1 MGLIN
6 WLKQK
11 IFHKKD
17 EDKKEGKP
25 VEPVVEEN
33 LKSEEAK
40 DKTSGESV
48 VEKTLEGNKVDEEP
62 IYEVKKEETKEEYL
76 QPEVVKEEQSV
87 EQSIEDK
94 VETKE
99 EPVVEENT
107 LEESVQPEVKEE
119 QKIEEQ
125 PIEENKVED
134 NSSIKDE
141 EKYEPSKGNEQS
153 SFEEPVVEENTLEES
168 VQPEVK
174 EEQKIEEQPIEEN
187 KVEDNS
193 SIKDEE
199 KYEPSKGNE
208 QSSFEEPVVEENTL
222 EESVQPEV
230 KEEQKIEEQPIEEN
244 KVEDNSSIKDEEK
257 YEPSKGNEQSSFEEP
272 VVEEN
277 TLEESVQPE
286 VKEEQKIEE
295 QPIEENKVEDN
306 SSIKDEEKYEP
317 SKGNEQSSF
326 EEPVI
331 QNNTDGIENNNEFE
345 YSNPLL
351 DLVLEDKLE
360 KKESKVEVNDEQPI
374 EDKAETKEEPI
385 VEKELSDEPVQPEI
399 KEEQHAEENKA
410 EEKEN
415 EEDEDEVIEEK
426 EEQTKEAELVNSA
439 DEPVIEKK
447 NDEATTK
454 KVEVDH
460 ETKIYNLG
468 LAKSREGFGARLN
481 SIANKYKEANS
492 EYFDDLERC
501 LIEADVGVNLTMSV
515 LDETEKM
522 AASQH
527 LDNPKEIN
535 DLLVDNLFMNYAKSG
550 DSFQTEIKFDPEN
563 PTVLLMVGVNGTGK
577 TTTIAK
583 LAKHYKELGKKVL
596 LVAADTFRA
605 GAVQQ
610 LSIWANR
617 IGVDIFERGQG
628 ADPASVCFDA
638 VKKAINDKYDLVMVD
653 TAGRLHTKDYLMAE
667 LGKVNRVIKKVLPV
681 APQEIWL
688 ALDANTGQN
697 GVQQAKV
704 FKEVTPLTGVVI
716 TKMDGTSKGGIILAI
731 RDQLGVPVRFI
742 GLGEHEDDLREFDL
756 DRYLYALLVGEDEN
770 SEE

>member
-48 VEKTLEGNKVDEEP
+48 AEKTLEGNKVDEEP
-62 IYEVKKEETKEEYL
+62 IYEVKKEEIKEESL

-99 EPVVEENT
+99 GPEVEENT
-107 LEESVQPEVKEE
+107 LEEPVQPEVKEE

-125 PIEENKVED
+125 PVEENKVED
-134 NSSIKDE
+134 NSSIKNE
-141 EKYEPSKGNEQS
+141 EKYEPSKE
-153 SFEEPVVEENTLEES
+153 
-168 VQPEVK
+168 
-174 EEQKIEEQPIEEN
+174 
-187 KVEDNS
+187 
-193 SIKDEE
+193 
-199 KYEPSKGNE
+199 
-208 QSSFEEPVVEENTL
+208 
-222 EESVQPEV
+222 
-230 KEEQKIEEQPIEEN
+230 
-244 KVEDNSSIKDEEK
+244 
-257 YEPSKGNEQSSFEEP
+257 
-272 VVEEN
+272 
-277 TLEESVQPE
+277 
-286 VKEEQKIEE
+286 
-295 QPIEENKVEDN
+295 
-306 SSIKDEEKYEP
+306 
-317 SKGNEQSSF
+317 NEQSSF

-331 QNNTDGIENNNEFE
+331 QNNTDGIENNEFE

-385 VEKELSDEPVQPEI
+385 VEKELLDEPVQPEI

-415 EEDEDEVIEEK
+415 KEDEDEVIEEK
-426 EEQTKEAELVNSA
+426 EEQTKEAEQVNSA

-447 NDEATTK
+447 NDEATTE

-492 EYFDDLERC
+492 EYFDELERC

-563 PTVLLMVGVNGTGK
+563 PSVLLMVGVNGTGK

-770 SEE
+770 FEE

>member
-25 VEPVVEEN
+25 VEPVEEN

-62 IYEVKKEETKEEYL
+62 IFEVEKEEIKEESL
-76 QPEVVKEEQSV
+76 QPEVVKKEQSV

-107 LEESVQPEVKEE
+107 LEEPVQPEVKEE

-125 PIEENKVED
+125 PVEENKVED

-141 EKYEPSKGNEQS
+141 EKFEPSKENKQS
-153 SFEEPVVEENTLEES
+153 SFEEPVV
-168 VQPEVK
+168 
-174 EEQKIEEQPIEEN
+174 
-187 KVEDNS
+187 
-193 SIKDEE
+193 
-199 KYEPSKGNE
+199 
-208 QSSFEEPVVEENTL
+208 
-222 EESVQPEV
+222 
-230 KEEQKIEEQPIEEN
+230 
-244 KVEDNSSIKDEEK
+244 
-257 YEPSKGNEQSSFEEP
+257 
-272 VVEEN
+272 
-277 TLEESVQPE
+277 
-286 VKEEQKIEE
+286 
-295 QPIEENKVEDN
+295 
-306 SSIKDEEKYEP
+306 
-317 SKGNEQSSF
+317 
-326 EEPVI
+326 
-331 QNNTDGIENNNEFE
+331 QNNTDGIDNNEFE
-345 YSNPLL
+345 HSNPLL

-415 EEDEDEVIEEK
+415 EEDEVIEEK
-426 EEQTKEAELVNSA
+426 EEQTKEVEQVNST

-492 EYFDDLERC
+492 DYFDELERC

-522 AASQH
+522 AASQQ

-638 VKKAINDKYDLVMVD
+638 IKKAINDKYDLVMVD

>member
-62 IYEVKKEETKEEYL
+62 IYEVKKEEIKEESL

-99 EPVVEENT
+99 GPEVEENT
-107 LEESVQPEVKEE
+107 LEEPVQPEVKEE

-125 PIEENKVED
+125 PVEENKVED
-134 NSSIKDE
+134 NSSIKNE
-141 EKYEPSKGNEQS
+141 EKYEPSKE
-153 SFEEPVVEENTLEES
+153 
-168 VQPEVK
+168 
-174 EEQKIEEQPIEEN
+174 
-187 KVEDNS
+187 
-193 SIKDEE
+193 
-199 KYEPSKGNE
+199 
-208 QSSFEEPVVEENTL
+208 
-222 EESVQPEV
+222 
-230 KEEQKIEEQPIEEN
+230 
-244 KVEDNSSIKDEEK
+244 
-257 YEPSKGNEQSSFEEP
+257 
-272 VVEEN
+272 
-277 TLEESVQPE
+277 
-286 VKEEQKIEE
+286 
-295 QPIEENKVEDN
+295 
-306 SSIKDEEKYEP
+306 
-317 SKGNEQSSF
+317 NEQSSF

-331 QNNTDGIENNNEFE
+331 QNNTDGIENNEFE

-410 EEKEN
+410 EDNSSIKDEEAKDKTSGENVVEKALEGNKVDEEPIHEVKKEEIKEESLQPEVVKEEQSVKQSIEDKVETKEEPIVEGNTLEEPVQPEVKEEQKIEEQPVEENKVEEKEN

-426 EEQTKEAELVNSA
+426 EEKTKEAEQVNST

-447 NDEATTK
+447 NDEATTE

-492 EYFDDLERC
+492 DYFDELERC

-638 VKKAINDKYDLVMVD
+638 IKKAINDKYDLVMVD

-770 SEE
+770 FEE

>member
-17 EDKKEGKP
+17 EAKKEEKP

-48 VEKTLEGNKVDEEP
+48 VEKNLEENKVDEEP
-62 IYEVKKEETKEEYL
+62 VHEVKKEEIKEESL

-94 VETKE
+94 IETKE
-99 EPVVEENT
+99 EPVIEENT
-107 LEESVQPEVKEE
+107 LEKPVQPEVKEE

-125 PIEENKVED
+125 PVEENKVED

-141 EKYEPSKGNEQS
+141 EKCEPSK
-153 SFEEPVVEENTLEES
+153 
-168 VQPEVK
+168 
-174 EEQKIEEQPIEEN
+174 EN
-187 KVEDNS
+187 K
-193 SIKDEE
+193 
-199 KYEPSKGNE
+199 
-208 QSSFEEPVVEENTL
+208 
-222 EESVQPEV
+222 
-230 KEEQKIEEQPIEEN
+230 
-244 KVEDNSSIKDEEK
+244 
-257 YEPSKGNEQSSFEEP
+257 
-272 VVEEN
+272 
-277 TLEESVQPE
+277 
-286 VKEEQKIEE
+286 
-295 QPIEENKVEDN
+295 
-306 SSIKDEEKYEP
+306 
-317 SKGNEQSSF
+317 QSSF

-374 EDKAETKEEPI
+374 EDKAETKEEPV

-399 KEEQHAEENKA
+399 KEEQHAEENKVEDNSSIKDEEA
-410 EEKEN
+410 KDKTSGESVVEKTLEGNKVDEEPVHEVKKEEIKEESLQPEVVKEEQSVEQSIEDKVETKEEPVVEENTLDEPVQPEVKEEQRIEEQPVEENKVEEKEN

-426 EEQTKEAELVNSA
+426 EEQTKEAEQVNST

-447 NDEATTK
+447 NDEATAK

-492 EYFDDLERC
+492 DYFDELERC

-583 LAKHYKELGKKVL
+583 LAKHYKELGKKVM

-638 VKKAINDKYDLVMVD
+638 IKKAINEKYDLVMVD

-770 SEE
+770 FEE

>member
-17 EDKKEGKP
+17 EAKKEEKP

-33 LKSEEAK
+33 LKSEEVK

-62 IYEVKKEETKEEYL
+62 IHEVKKEEIKEESL
-76 QPEVVKEEQSV
+76 QPEVVKKEQSV

-107 LEESVQPEVKEE
+107 LEEPVQPEVKEE

-125 PIEENKVED
+125 PVEENKVED
-134 NSSIKDE
+134 NSFIKNE
-141 EKYEPSKGNEQS
+141 EKYEPSK
-153 SFEEPVVEENTLEES
+153 
-168 VQPEVK
+168 
-174 EEQKIEEQPIEEN
+174 EN
-187 KVEDNS
+187 K
-193 SIKDEE
+193 
-199 KYEPSKGNE
+199 
-208 QSSFEEPVVEENTL
+208 
-222 EESVQPEV
+222 
-230 KEEQKIEEQPIEEN
+230 
-244 KVEDNSSIKDEEK
+244 
-257 YEPSKGNEQSSFEEP
+257 
-272 VVEEN
+272 
-277 TLEESVQPE
+277 
-286 VKEEQKIEE
+286 
-295 QPIEENKVEDN
+295 
-306 SSIKDEEKYEP
+306 
-317 SKGNEQSSF
+317 QSSF

-374 EDKAETKEEPI
+374 EDKAETKEEPV

-399 KEEQHAEENKA
+399 KEEQHAEENKVEDNSSIKDEEA
-410 EEKEN
+410 KDKTSGESVVEKTLEGNKVYEEPVHEVKKEEIKEESLQPEVVKEEQSVEQPIEDKAETKEEPVVEGNTLEEPVQPEVKEEQKIEEQPVEENKVEEKEN

-426 EEQTKEAELVNSA
+426 EEQTKEAEQVNST

-447 NDEATTK
+447 NDEAIAK

-492 EYFDDLERC
+492 DYFDELERC

-583 LAKHYKELGKKVL
+583 LAKHYKELGKKVM

-638 VKKAINDKYDLVMVD
+638 IKKAINEKYDLVMVD

-770 SEE
+770 FEE

>member
-17 EDKKEGKP
+17 EAKKEEKP
-25 VEPVVEEN
+25 VEPVEEN
-33 LKSEEAK
+33 LKFEEAK

-62 IYEVKKEETKEEYL
+62 IYEVKKEEIKEESL
-76 QPEVVKEEQSV
+76 QPGLVKKEPSV
-87 EQSIEDK
+87 EQPIEDK

-107 LEESVQPEVKEE
+107 LEEPVQPEVKEE

-125 PIEENKVED
+125 PVEENKVED

-141 EKYEPSKGNEQS
+141 EKYEPSK
-153 SFEEPVVEENTLEES
+153 
-168 VQPEVK
+168 
-174 EEQKIEEQPIEEN
+174 EN
-187 KVEDNS
+187 K
-193 SIKDEE
+193 
-199 KYEPSKGNE
+199 
-208 QSSFEEPVVEENTL
+208 
-222 EESVQPEV
+222 
-230 KEEQKIEEQPIEEN
+230 
-244 KVEDNSSIKDEEK
+244 
-257 YEPSKGNEQSSFEEP
+257 
-272 VVEEN
+272 
-277 TLEESVQPE
+277 
-286 VKEEQKIEE
+286 
-295 QPIEENKVEDN
+295 
-306 SSIKDEEKYEP
+306 
-317 SKGNEQSSF
+317 QSSF

-360 KKESKVEVNDEQPI
+360 KKESKVEVNDDQLI

-385 VEKELSDEPVQPEI
+385 VEENTLDEPVQPEI

-415 EEDEDEVIEEK
+415 EEDEVIEEK
-426 EEQTKEAELVNSA
+426 EEQTKEAEQVNST

-447 NDEATTK
+447 NDEATTE

-492 EYFDDLERC
+492 EYFDELERC

-527 LDNPKEIN
+527 VDNPKEIN

-638 VKKAINDKYDLVMVD
+638 IKKAINDKYDLVMVD

-770 SEE
+770 FEA

>member
-17 EDKKEGKP
+17 EGKKEEKP
-25 VEPVVEEN
+25 VEPVEEN

-40 DKTSGESV
+40 NKTSGESV

-62 IYEVKKEETKEEYL
+62 IFEVKKEEIKEESL
-76 QPEVVKEEQSV
+76 QPEVVKKEQSV

-107 LEESVQPEVKEE
+107 LEEPVQPEVKEE

-125 PIEENKVED
+125 PVEENKVEDNSSIEDEEKNEPSKENKQSSFEEPVVEENTLEEPVQPEVEEEQKIEQQPVEENKVED

-141 EKYEPSKGNEQS
+141 EKYEPSK
-153 SFEEPVVEENTLEES
+153 
-168 VQPEVK
+168 
-174 EEQKIEEQPIEEN
+174 
-187 KVEDNS
+187 ED
-193 SIKDEE
+193 K
-199 KYEPSKGNE
+199 
-208 QSSFEEPVVEENTL
+208 
-222 EESVQPEV
+222 
-230 KEEQKIEEQPIEEN
+230 
-244 KVEDNSSIKDEEK
+244 
-257 YEPSKGNEQSSFEEP
+257 
-272 VVEEN
+272 
-277 TLEESVQPE
+277 
-286 VKEEQKIEE
+286 
-295 QPIEENKVEDN
+295 
-306 SSIKDEEKYEP
+306 
-317 SKGNEQSSF
+317 QSSF

-345 YSNPLL
+345 HSNPLL

-410 EEKEN
+410 KEKEN
-415 EEDEDEVIEEK
+415 EEDEVIEEK
-426 EEQTKEAELVNSA
+426 EEQTKEAEQVNST

-492 EYFDDLERC
+492 DYFDELERC

-583 LAKHYKELGKKVL
+583 LAKHYKGLGKKVL

-638 VKKAINDKYDLVMVD
+638 IKKAINEKYDLVMVD

-770 SEE
+770 FEE

>member
-17 EDKKEGKP
+17 EDKKEVKP
-25 VEPVVEEN
+25 VEPVEEN

-40 DKTSGESV
+40 DKTSDESA

-62 IYEVKKEETKEEYL
+62 ISEVKKEEIKEESL

-107 LEESVQPEVKEE
+107 LEEPVQPEVKEE

-125 PIEENKVED
+125 PVEENKVED

-141 EKYEPSKGNEQS
+141 EKNEPSK
-153 SFEEPVVEENTLEES
+153 
-168 VQPEVK
+168 
-174 EEQKIEEQPIEEN
+174 
-187 KVEDNS
+187 ED
-193 SIKDEE
+193 K
-199 KYEPSKGNE
+199 
-208 QSSFEEPVVEENTL
+208 
-222 EESVQPEV
+222 
-230 KEEQKIEEQPIEEN
+230 
-244 KVEDNSSIKDEEK
+244 
-257 YEPSKGNEQSSFEEP
+257 
-272 VVEEN
+272 
-277 TLEESVQPE
+277 
-286 VKEEQKIEE
+286 
-295 QPIEENKVEDN
+295 
-306 SSIKDEEKYEP
+306 
-317 SKGNEQSSF
+317 QSSF

-331 QNNTDGIENNNEFE
+331 QSNTDGIENNNEFE

-415 EEDEDEVIEEK
+415 EEDEVIEEK
-426 EEQTKEAELVNSA
+426 EEQTKEAEQVNST

-492 EYFDDLERC
+492 DYFDELERC

-583 LAKHYKELGKKVL
+583 LAKHYKGLGKKVL

-638 VKKAINDKYDLVMVD
+638 IKKAINDKYDLVMVD

-770 SEE
+770 FEE

>member
-17 EDKKEGKP
+17 EDKKEVKP
-25 VEPVVEEN
+25 VEPVEEN
-33 LKSEEAK
+33 LKSEETK

-48 VEKTLEGNKVDEEP
+48 VKKTLEGNKVDEEP
-62 IYEVKKEETKEEYL
+62 ISEVKKEEIKEESL
-76 QPEVVKEEQSV
+76 QPEVVKKEQSV
-87 EQSIEDK
+87 EQSTEDK
-94 VETKE
+94 VETKK

-107 LEESVQPEVKEE
+107 LEEPVQPEIKEE

-125 PIEENKVED
+125 PVEENKVED

-141 EKYEPSKGNEQS
+141 EKYEPSKEDKQS
-153 SFEEPVVEENTLEES
+153 SFE
-168 VQPEVK
+168 
-174 EEQKIEEQPIEEN
+174 
-187 KVEDNS
+187 
-193 SIKDEE
+193 
-199 KYEPSKGNE
+199 G
-208 QSSFEEPVVEENTL
+208 
-222 EESVQPEV
+222 
-230 KEEQKIEEQPIEEN
+230 
-244 KVEDNSSIKDEEK
+244 
-257 YEPSKGNEQSSFEEP
+257 
-272 VVEEN
+272 
-277 TLEESVQPE
+277 
-286 VKEEQKIEE
+286 
-295 QPIEENKVEDN
+295 
-306 SSIKDEEKYEP
+306 
-317 SKGNEQSSF
+317 
-326 EEPVI
+326 PVI

-374 EDKAETKEEPI
+374 EDKDETNEEPI
-385 VEKELSDEPVQPEI
+385 VEKELSDEPVQPKI

-415 EEDEDEVIEEK
+415 EKDEDEVIEEK
-426 EEQTKEAELVNSA
+426 EEQTKEAEQVNST

-447 NDEATTK
+447 KDEATTK

-492 EYFDDLERC
+492 DYFDELERC

-638 VKKAINDKYDLVMVD
+638 IKKAINDKYDLVMVD

-697 GVQQAKV
+697 GVQQAKI

-770 SEE
+770 FEE

>member
-25 VEPVVEEN
+25 VEPVEEN

-48 VEKTLEGNKVDEEP
+48 VEKTLEGNKVAEEP
-62 IYEVKKEETKEEYL
+62 IFEVKKEEIKEESL
-76 QPEVVKEEQSV
+76 QLEMVKEEQPV

-99 EPVVEENT
+99 EPEVEENT
-107 LEESVQPEVKEE
+107 LGDPVQPEVKQE

-125 PIEENKVED
+125 PVEENKVEN

-141 EKYEPSKGNEQS
+141 EKYEPSKE
-153 SFEEPVVEENTLEES
+153 
-168 VQPEVK
+168 
-174 EEQKIEEQPIEEN
+174 
-187 KVEDNS
+187 
-193 SIKDEE
+193 
-199 KYEPSKGNE
+199 
-208 QSSFEEPVVEENTL
+208 
-222 EESVQPEV
+222 
-230 KEEQKIEEQPIEEN
+230 
-244 KVEDNSSIKDEEK
+244 
-257 YEPSKGNEQSSFEEP
+257 
-272 VVEEN
+272 
-277 TLEESVQPE
+277 
-286 VKEEQKIEE
+286 
-295 QPIEENKVEDN
+295 
-306 SSIKDEEKYEP
+306 
-317 SKGNEQSSF
+317 NEQSSF

-331 QNNTDGIENNNEFE
+331 QNNTDGIENNNEVE

-374 EDKAETKEEPI
+374 EDKAETKEEPV
-385 VEKELSDEPVQPEI
+385 VEKELSDEPVQPEV

-426 EEQTKEAELVNSA
+426 EEQTKEAEQVNST

-447 NDEATTK
+447 NDEATNK

-492 EYFDDLERC
+492 EYFDELERC

-527 LDNPKEIN
+527 VDNPKEIN

-610 LSIWANR
+610 LFIWANK

-638 VKKAINDKYDLVMVD
+638 IKKAINEKYDLVMVD

-770 SEE
+770 FEE

>member
-25 VEPVVEEN
+25 VEPVEEN

-48 VEKTLEGNKVDEEP
+48 VEKTLEGNKVVEEP
-62 IYEVKKEETKEEYL
+62 IHEVKKEEIKEESL

-107 LEESVQPEVKEE
+107 LEEPVQPEVEEE

-125 PIEENKVED
+125 PVEENKVED

-141 EKYEPSKGNEQS
+141 EKHEPSKGN
-153 SFEEPVVEENTLEES
+153 
-168 VQPEVK
+168 K
-174 EEQKIEEQPIEEN
+174 
-187 KVEDNS
+187 
-193 SIKDEE
+193 
-199 KYEPSKGNE
+199 
-208 QSSFEEPVVEENTL
+208 
-222 EESVQPEV
+222 
-230 KEEQKIEEQPIEEN
+230 
-244 KVEDNSSIKDEEK
+244 
-257 YEPSKGNEQSSFEEP
+257 
-272 VVEEN
+272 
-277 TLEESVQPE
+277 
-286 VKEEQKIEE
+286 
-295 QPIEENKVEDN
+295 
-306 SSIKDEEKYEP
+306 
-317 SKGNEQSSF
+317 QSSF

-415 EEDEDEVIEEK
+415 EKDEVIEEK
-426 EEQTKEAELVNSA
+426 EEQTKEVEQVNST

-492 EYFDDLERC
+492 DYFDELERC

-638 VKKAINDKYDLVMVD
+638 IKKAINEKYDLVMVD

>member
-33 LKSEEAK
+33 LKSEEVK

-62 IYEVKKEETKEEYL
+62 IHEVKKEEIKEESL
-76 QPEVVKEEQSV
+76 QPEVVKKEQSV

-94 VETKE
+94 AETKE

-107 LEESVQPEVKEE
+107 LEKPVQPEVKEE

-134 NSSIKDE
+134 NSSIKNE
-141 EKYEPSKGNEQS
+141 EKYEPSKENEQS
-153 SFEEPVVEENTLEES
+153 SFEEPVVEGNTLEKP

-193 SIKDEE
+193 SIKNEE
-199 KYEPSKGNE
+199 KNEPSK
-208 QSSFEEPVVEENTL
+208 
-222 EESVQPEV
+222 
-230 KEEQKIEEQPIEEN
+230 EN
-244 KVEDNSSIKDEEK
+244 K
-257 YEPSKGNEQSSFEEP
+257 
-272 VVEEN
+272 
-277 TLEESVQPE
+277 
-286 VKEEQKIEE
+286 
-295 QPIEENKVEDN
+295 
-306 SSIKDEEKYEP
+306 
-317 SKGNEQSSF
+317 QSSF

-399 KEEQHAEENKA
+399 KEEQHAEENKVEDNSSIKDEEA
-410 EEKEN
+410 KDKTSGESVVEKTLEGNKVDEEPVHEVKKEEIKEESLQPEVVKEEQSVEQPIEDKAETKEEPVVEGNTLEEPVQPEVKEEQKIEEQPVEENKVEEKEN

-426 EEQTKEAELVNSA
+426 EEQTKEAEQVNST

-447 NDEATTK
+447 NDEAIAK

-492 EYFDDLERC
+492 DYFDELERC

-583 LAKHYKELGKKVL
+583 LAKHYKELGKKVM

-638 VKKAINDKYDLVMVD
+638 IKKAINEKYDLVMVD

-770 SEE
+770 FEE

>member
-1 MGLIN
+1 M
-6 WLKQK
+6 
-11 IFHKKD
+11 
-17 EDKKEGKP
+17 
-25 VEPVVEEN
+25 
-33 LKSEEAK
+33 
-40 DKTSGESV
+40 
-48 VEKTLEGNKVDEEP
+48 
-62 IYEVKKEETKEEYL
+62 
-76 QPEVVKEEQSV
+76 
-87 EQSIEDK
+87 
-94 VETKE
+94 
-99 EPVVEENT
+99 
-107 LEESVQPEVKEE
+107 
-119 QKIEEQ
+119 
-125 PIEENKVED
+125 
-134 NSSIKDE
+134 
-141 EKYEPSKGNEQS
+141 
-153 SFEEPVVEENTLEES
+153 
-168 VQPEVK
+168 
-174 EEQKIEEQPIEEN
+174 
-187 KVEDNS
+187 
-193 SIKDEE
+193 
-199 KYEPSKGNE
+199 
-208 QSSFEEPVVEENTL
+208 
-222 EESVQPEV
+222 
-230 KEEQKIEEQPIEEN
+230 
-244 KVEDNSSIKDEEK
+244 
-257 YEPSKGNEQSSFEEP
+257 
-272 VVEEN
+272 
-277 TLEESVQPE
+277 
-286 VKEEQKIEE
+286 
-295 QPIEENKVEDN
+295 
-306 SSIKDEEKYEP
+306 
-317 SKGNEQSSF
+317 
-326 EEPVI
+326 
-331 QNNTDGIENNNEFE
+331 
-345 YSNPLL
+345 
-351 DLVLEDKLE
+351 VLEDKLE

-374 EDKAETKEEPI
+374 EDKAETKEELI

-399 KEEQHAEENKA
+399 KEEQHAEENKVEENSSIKDEEVKDKTSGESVVEKTLEGNKVDEEPIFEVKKEEIKEESLQPEVVKEEQSVEQSIEDKVETKEEPIVEGNTLEEPVQPEVKEEQHA
-410 EEKEN
+410 EENKAKEN
-415 EEDEDEVIEEK
+415 ENEEDEVIEEK
-426 EEQTKEAELVNSA
+426 EEQTKEAEQVNST

-447 NDEATTK
+447 NDEATAE

-492 EYFDDLERC
+492 DYFDELERC

-638 VKKAINDKYDLVMVD
+638 IKKAINDKYDLVMVD

-770 SEE
+770 FEE

>member
-17 EDKKEGKP
+17 ENKKEGKP
-25 VEPVVEEN
+25 VEPVEEN

-40 DKTSGESV
+40 NKTSGESV

-62 IYEVKKEETKEEYL
+62 IFEVKKEEIKEESL
-76 QPEVVKEEQSV
+76 QPEVVKKEQSV

-107 LEESVQPEVKEE
+107 LEEPVQPEVKEE

-125 PIEENKVED
+125 PVEENKVED

-141 EKYEPSKGNEQS
+141 EKYEPSK
-153 SFEEPVVEENTLEES
+153 
-168 VQPEVK
+168 
-174 EEQKIEEQPIEEN
+174 
-187 KVEDNS
+187 ED
-193 SIKDEE
+193 
-199 KYEPSKGNE
+199 
-208 QSSFEEPVVEENTL
+208 
-222 EESVQPEV
+222 
-230 KEEQKIEEQPIEEN
+230 
-244 KVEDNSSIKDEEK
+244 
-257 YEPSKGNEQSSFEEP
+257 
-272 VVEEN
+272 
-277 TLEESVQPE
+277 
-286 VKEEQKIEE
+286 
-295 QPIEENKVEDN
+295 
-306 SSIKDEEKYEP
+306 
-317 SKGNEQSSF
+317 EQSSF

-415 EEDEDEVIEEK
+415 EKDEDEVIEEK
-426 EEQTKEAELVNSA
+426 EEQTKEAEQVNST

-447 NDEATTK
+447 NDEATAK

-492 EYFDDLERC
+492 DYFDELERC

-527 LDNPKEIN
+527 VDNPKEIN

-638 VKKAINDKYDLVMVD
+638 IKKAINEKYDLVMVD

-770 SEE
+770 FEE

>member
-25 VEPVVEEN
+25 VEPVEEN

-62 IYEVKKEETKEEYL
+62 ISEVKKEEIKEESL

-107 LEESVQPEVKEE
+107 LEEPVQPEVKEE

-125 PIEENKVED
+125 PVEENKVED

-141 EKYEPSKGNEQS
+141 EKYEPSK
-153 SFEEPVVEENTLEES
+153 
-168 VQPEVK
+168 
-174 EEQKIEEQPIEEN
+174 
-187 KVEDNS
+187 ED
-193 SIKDEE
+193 K
-199 KYEPSKGNE
+199 
-208 QSSFEEPVVEENTL
+208 
-222 EESVQPEV
+222 
-230 KEEQKIEEQPIEEN
+230 
-244 KVEDNSSIKDEEK
+244 
-257 YEPSKGNEQSSFEEP
+257 
-272 VVEEN
+272 
-277 TLEESVQPE
+277 
-286 VKEEQKIEE
+286 
-295 QPIEENKVEDN
+295 
-306 SSIKDEEKYEP
+306 
-317 SKGNEQSSF
+317 QSSF

-360 KKESKVEVNDEQPI
+360 KKESKVEVKDEQPI
-374 EDKAETKEEPI
+374 EDKTEIKEEPI

-415 EEDEDEVIEEK
+415 EEDEVIEEK
-426 EEQTKEAELVNSA
+426 EEQTKEAEQVNST

-492 EYFDDLERC
+492 DYFDELERC
-501 LIEADVGVNLTMSV
+501 LIEADVGVNLTMVV

-770 SEE
+770 FEE

>member
-17 EDKKEGKP
+17 EDKKEEKP
-25 VEPVVEEN
+25 VEPVEEN

-62 IYEVKKEETKEEYL
+62 IHEVKKEEIKEESL
-76 QPEVVKEEQSV
+76 QPEVVKKEQSV

-107 LEESVQPEVKEE
+107 LEEPVQPEVKEE

-125 PIEENKVED
+125 PVEENKVED

-141 EKYEPSKGNEQS
+141 EKYEPSK
-153 SFEEPVVEENTLEES
+153 
-168 VQPEVK
+168 
-174 EEQKIEEQPIEEN
+174 EN
-187 KVEDNS
+187 K
-193 SIKDEE
+193 
-199 KYEPSKGNE
+199 
-208 QSSFEEPVVEENTL
+208 
-222 EESVQPEV
+222 
-230 KEEQKIEEQPIEEN
+230 
-244 KVEDNSSIKDEEK
+244 
-257 YEPSKGNEQSSFEEP
+257 
-272 VVEEN
+272 
-277 TLEESVQPE
+277 
-286 VKEEQKIEE
+286 
-295 QPIEENKVEDN
+295 
-306 SSIKDEEKYEP
+306 
-317 SKGNEQSSF
+317 QSSF

-331 QNNTDGIENNNEFE
+331 QNNTDGIENNNEVE

-360 KKESKVEVNDEQPI
+360 KEESKVEVNDEQPI

-385 VEKELSDEPVQPEI
+385 VEKELSEEPVQPEI
-399 KEEQHAEENKA
+399 KEEQHVEENKA

-415 EEDEDEVIEEK
+415 EEDEVIEEK
-426 EEQTKEAELVNSA
+426 EEQTKEVEKVNST

-447 NDEATTK
+447 NDEATTE

-492 EYFDDLERC
+492 DYFDELERC

-638 VKKAINDKYDLVMVD
+638 IKKAINDKYDLVMVD

-770 SEE
+770 FEE

>member
-17 EDKKEGKP
+17 EVKKEVKP
-25 VEPVVEEN
+25 VEPVEEN

-62 IYEVKKEETKEEYL
+62 IFEVKKEEIKEESL
-76 QPEVVKEEQSV
+76 QPEVVKKEQSV

-94 VETKE
+94 AETKE

-107 LEESVQPEVKEE
+107 LEEPVQPEVKEE

-125 PIEENKVED
+125 SVEENKVED

-141 EKYEPSKGNEQS
+141 EKYEPSK
-153 SFEEPVVEENTLEES
+153 
-168 VQPEVK
+168 
-174 EEQKIEEQPIEEN
+174 EN
-187 KVEDNS
+187 K
-193 SIKDEE
+193 
-199 KYEPSKGNE
+199 
-208 QSSFEEPVVEENTL
+208 
-222 EESVQPEV
+222 
-230 KEEQKIEEQPIEEN
+230 
-244 KVEDNSSIKDEEK
+244 
-257 YEPSKGNEQSSFEEP
+257 
-272 VVEEN
+272 
-277 TLEESVQPE
+277 
-286 VKEEQKIEE
+286 
-295 QPIEENKVEDN
+295 
-306 SSIKDEEKYEP
+306 
-317 SKGNEQSSF
+317 QSSF

-374 EDKAETKEEPI
+374 EDKAETKEEPV
-385 VEKELSDEPVQPEI
+385 VEKELSDEPVQSEI

-410 EEKEN
+410 EDNSSIKDEEAKDKTSGESVAEKTLEGNKVDEEPIFEVKKEEIKEESLQPEVVKKEQSVEQSIEDKAETKEEPVVEENTLEEPVQPEVKEEQKIEEQPVEENKVEEN
-415 EEDEDEVIEEK
+415 EEDEVIEEK
-426 EEQTKEAELVNSA
+426 EEQTKEAEQVNST

-492 EYFDDLERC
+492 EYFDELERC

-527 LDNPKEIN
+527 VDNPKEIN

-563 PTVLLMVGVNGTGK
+563 PTVLLMAGVNGTGK

-638 VKKAINDKYDLVMVD
+638 IKKAINEKYDLVMVD

>member
-17 EDKKEGKP
+17 EDKKEEKP
-25 VEPVVEEN
+25 VEPVEEN

-62 IYEVKKEETKEEYL
+62 IFEVKKEEIKEESL

-94 VETKE
+94 VETK
-99 EPVVEENT
+99 
-107 LEESVQPEVKEE
+107 
-119 QKIEEQ
+119 
-125 PIEENKVED
+125 
-134 NSSIKDE
+134 
-141 EKYEPSKGNEQS
+141 
-153 SFEEPVVEENTLEES
+153 
-168 VQPEVK
+168 
-174 EEQKIEEQPIEEN
+174 
-187 KVEDNS
+187 
-193 SIKDEE
+193 
-199 KYEPSKGNE
+199 
-208 QSSFEEPVVEENTL
+208 
-222 EESVQPEV
+222 
-230 KEEQKIEEQPIEEN
+230 
-244 KVEDNSSIKDEEK
+244 
-257 YEPSKGNEQSSFEEP
+257 
-272 VVEEN
+272 
-277 TLEESVQPE
+277 
-286 VKEEQKIEE
+286 
-295 QPIEENKVEDN
+295 
-306 SSIKDEEKYEP
+306 
-317 SKGNEQSSF
+317 

-415 EEDEDEVIEEK
+415 DEDEVIEEK
-426 EEQTKEAELVNSA
+426 EEQTKEAEQVNST

-492 EYFDDLERC
+492 DYFDELERC

-770 SEE
+770 FEE

>member
-17 EDKKEGKP
+17 EDKKEVKP
-25 VEPVVEEN
+25 VEPVEEN
-33 LKSEEAK
+33 LKSEETK

-48 VEKTLEGNKVDEEP
+48 VKKTLEGNKVDEEP
-62 IYEVKKEETKEEYL
+62 ISEVKKEEIKEESL

-107 LEESVQPEVKEE
+107 LEEPVQPEVKEE
-119 QKIEEQ
+119 QRIEEQ
-125 PIEENKVED
+125 PVKENKVED

-141 EKYEPSKGNEQS
+141 EKYEPSK
-153 SFEEPVVEENTLEES
+153 
-168 VQPEVK
+168 
-174 EEQKIEEQPIEEN
+174 EN
-187 KVEDNS
+187 K
-193 SIKDEE
+193 
-199 KYEPSKGNE
+199 
-208 QSSFEEPVVEENTL
+208 
-222 EESVQPEV
+222 
-230 KEEQKIEEQPIEEN
+230 
-244 KVEDNSSIKDEEK
+244 
-257 YEPSKGNEQSSFEEP
+257 
-272 VVEEN
+272 
-277 TLEESVQPE
+277 
-286 VKEEQKIEE
+286 
-295 QPIEENKVEDN
+295 
-306 SSIKDEEKYEP
+306 
-317 SKGNEQSSF
+317 QSSF

-415 EEDEDEVIEEK
+415 EEDEVIEEK
-426 EEQTKEAELVNSA
+426 EEQTKEAEQVNST

-447 NDEATTK
+447 NDEDTTK

-492 EYFDDLERC
+492 DYFDELERC

-583 LAKHYKELGKKVL
+583 LAKHYKGLGKKVL

-770 SEE
+770 FEE

>member
-17 EDKKEGKP
+17 EDKKEVKP
-25 VEPVVEEN
+25 VEPVEEN

-48 VEKTLEGNKVDEEP
+48 VEKSLEGNKVDEEP
-62 IYEVKKEETKEEYL
+62 IFEVKKEEIKKESL

-87 EQSIEDK
+87 EQPIEDK

-107 LEESVQPEVKEE
+107 LEEPVQPEVKEE

-125 PIEENKVED
+125 PVEENKVED

-141 EKYEPSKGNEQS
+141 EKYEPSK
-153 SFEEPVVEENTLEES
+153 
-168 VQPEVK
+168 
-174 EEQKIEEQPIEEN
+174 EN
-187 KVEDNS
+187 K
-193 SIKDEE
+193 
-199 KYEPSKGNE
+199 
-208 QSSFEEPVVEENTL
+208 
-222 EESVQPEV
+222 
-230 KEEQKIEEQPIEEN
+230 
-244 KVEDNSSIKDEEK
+244 
-257 YEPSKGNEQSSFEEP
+257 
-272 VVEEN
+272 
-277 TLEESVQPE
+277 
-286 VKEEQKIEE
+286 
-295 QPIEENKVEDN
+295 
-306 SSIKDEEKYEP
+306 
-317 SKGNEQSSF
+317 QSSF

-331 QNNTDGIENNNEFE
+331 QNNTDAIENNNEFE

-374 EDKAETKEEPI
+374 EDKAETKEEPV

-410 EEKEN
+410 EENSSIKDEEAKDKTSGESVVEKTLEGNKVDEEPIFEVKKEEIKEESLQPEVVKKEQSVEQSIEDKVETKEEPVVEKELSDEPVVQPEVKEEQKIEEQPAEENKVEKKEN
-415 EEDEDEVIEEK
+415 EEDEVIEEK
-426 EEQTKEAELVNSA
+426 EEQTKEAEQVNST

-492 EYFDDLERC
+492 EYFDELERC

-527 LDNPKEIN
+527 VDNPKEIN

-638 VKKAINDKYDLVMVD
+638 VKKAINEKYDLVMVD

>member
-17 EDKKEGKP
+17 EAKKEEKP

-62 IYEVKKEETKEEYL
+62 IHEVKKEEIKEESL
-76 QPEVVKEEQSV
+76 QPEVVKKEQSV

-107 LEESVQPEVKEE
+107 LEEPVQPEVKEEQKIEEQSIEENKVEDNSFIKNEEKYEPSKENKQSSFEEPVVEENTLEEPVQPEVKEE

-125 PIEENKVED
+125 PVEENKVED

-141 EKYEPSKGNEQS
+141 EKYEPSKE
-153 SFEEPVVEENTLEES
+153 
-168 VQPEVK
+168 
-174 EEQKIEEQPIEEN
+174 
-187 KVEDNS
+187 
-193 SIKDEE
+193 
-199 KYEPSKGNE
+199 
-208 QSSFEEPVVEENTL
+208 
-222 EESVQPEV
+222 
-230 KEEQKIEEQPIEEN
+230 
-244 KVEDNSSIKDEEK
+244 
-257 YEPSKGNEQSSFEEP
+257 
-272 VVEEN
+272 
-277 TLEESVQPE
+277 
-286 VKEEQKIEE
+286 
-295 QPIEENKVEDN
+295 
-306 SSIKDEEKYEP
+306 
-317 SKGNEQSSF
+317 NEQSSF

-374 EDKAETKEEPI
+374 EDKAETKEEPV

-399 KEEQHAEENKA
+399 KEEQHAEENKVEDNSSIKDEEA
-410 EEKEN
+410 KDKTSGESVVEKTLEGNKVDEEPVHEVKKEEIKEESLQPEVVKEEQSVEQSIEDKVETKEEPVVEGNTLEEPVQPEVKEEQKIEEQPVEENKVEEKEN

-426 EEQTKEAELVNSA
+426 EEQTKEAEQVNST

-447 NDEATTK
+447 NDEATAK

-492 EYFDDLERC
+492 DYFDELERC

-583 LAKHYKELGKKVL
+583 LAKHYKELGKKVM

-638 VKKAINDKYDLVMVD
+638 IKKAINEKYDLVMVD

-770 SEE
+770 FEE

>member
-17 EDKKEGKP
+17 EVKKEVKP
-25 VEPVVEEN
+25 VEPVEEN

-48 VEKTLEGNKVDEEP
+48 AEKTLEGNKVDEEP
-62 IYEVKKEETKEEYL
+62 IFEVKKEEIKEESL
-76 QPEVVKEEQSV
+76 QPEVVKKEQSV

-94 VETKE
+94 AETKE

-107 LEESVQPEVKEE
+107 LEEPVQPEVKEE

-125 PIEENKVED
+125 PVEENKVE
-134 NSSIKDE
+134 
-141 EKYEPSKGNEQS
+141 
-153 SFEEPVVEENTLEES
+153 
-168 VQPEVK
+168 
-174 EEQKIEEQPIEEN
+174 
-187 KVEDNS
+187 
-193 SIKDEE
+193 
-199 KYEPSKGNE
+199 
-208 QSSFEEPVVEENTL
+208 
-222 EESVQPEV
+222 
-230 KEEQKIEEQPIEEN
+230 
-244 KVEDNSSIKDEEK
+244 
-257 YEPSKGNEQSSFEEP
+257 
-272 VVEEN
+272 
-277 TLEESVQPE
+277 
-286 VKEEQKIEE
+286 
-295 QPIEENKVEDN
+295 
-306 SSIKDEEKYEP
+306 
-317 SKGNEQSSF
+317 
-326 EEPVI
+326 
-331 QNNTDGIENNNEFE
+331 
-345 YSNPLL
+345 
-351 DLVLEDKLE
+351 
-360 KKESKVEVNDEQPI
+360 
-374 EDKAETKEEPI
+374 
-385 VEKELSDEPVQPEI
+385 
-399 KEEQHAEENKA
+399 
-410 EEKEN
+410 EN
-415 EEDEDEVIEEK
+415 EEDEVIEEK
-426 EEQTKEAELVNSA
+426 EEQTKEAEQVNST

-492 EYFDDLERC
+492 EYFDELERC

-527 LDNPKEIN
+527 VDNPKEIN

-563 PTVLLMVGVNGTGK
+563 PTVLLMAGVNGTGK

-638 VKKAINDKYDLVMVD
+638 IKKAINEKYDLVMVD

>member
-25 VEPVVEEN
+25 VEPVEEN

-62 IYEVKKEETKEEYL
+62 IFEVEKEEIKEESL
-76 QPEVVKEEQSV
+76 QPEVVKKEQSV

-107 LEESVQPEVKEE
+107 LEEPVQPEVKEE

-125 PIEENKVED
+125 PVEENKVED

-141 EKYEPSKGNEQS
+141 EKYEPSK
-153 SFEEPVVEENTLEES
+153 
-168 VQPEVK
+168 
-174 EEQKIEEQPIEEN
+174 EN
-187 KVEDNS
+187 K
-193 SIKDEE
+193 
-199 KYEPSKGNE
+199 
-208 QSSFEEPVVEENTL
+208 
-222 EESVQPEV
+222 
-230 KEEQKIEEQPIEEN
+230 
-244 KVEDNSSIKDEEK
+244 
-257 YEPSKGNEQSSFEEP
+257 
-272 VVEEN
+272 
-277 TLEESVQPE
+277 
-286 VKEEQKIEE
+286 
-295 QPIEENKVEDN
+295 
-306 SSIKDEEKYEP
+306 
-317 SKGNEQSSF
+317 QSSF

-331 QNNTDGIENNNEFE
+331 QNNTDVIENNNEFE

-415 EEDEDEVIEEK
+415 EEDEVIEEK
-426 EEQTKEAELVNSA
+426 EEQTKEVEQVNST

-492 EYFDDLERC
+492 DYFDELERC

-550 DSFQTEIKFDPEN
+550 DSFQTEIKFYPEN

-583 LAKHYKELGKKVL
+583 LAKHYKGLGKKVL

-638 VKKAINDKYDLVMVD
+638 IKKAINDKYDLVMVD

-770 SEE
+770 FEE

>member
-17 EDKKEGKP
+17 ENKKEEKP
-25 VEPVVEEN
+25 VEPVEEN

-40 DKTSGESV
+40 NKTSGESV

-62 IYEVKKEETKEEYL
+62 IFEVKKEEIKEESL
-76 QPEVVKEEQSV
+76 QPEVVKKEQSV

-107 LEESVQPEVKEE
+107 LEEPVQPEVKEE

-125 PIEENKVED
+125 PVEENKVED

-141 EKYEPSKGNEQS
+141 EKYEPSK
-153 SFEEPVVEENTLEES
+153 
-168 VQPEVK
+168 
-174 EEQKIEEQPIEEN
+174 EN
-187 KVEDNS
+187 K
-193 SIKDEE
+193 
-199 KYEPSKGNE
+199 
-208 QSSFEEPVVEENTL
+208 
-222 EESVQPEV
+222 
-230 KEEQKIEEQPIEEN
+230 
-244 KVEDNSSIKDEEK
+244 
-257 YEPSKGNEQSSFEEP
+257 
-272 VVEEN
+272 
-277 TLEESVQPE
+277 
-286 VKEEQKIEE
+286 
-295 QPIEENKVEDN
+295 
-306 SSIKDEEKYEP
+306 
-317 SKGNEQSSF
+317 QSSF

-345 YSNPLL
+345 HSNPLL

-374 EDKAETKEEPI
+374 EDKVETKEEPI

-415 EEDEDEVIEEK
+415 EEDEVIEEK
-426 EEQTKEAELVNSA
+426 EEQTKEVEQVNST

-447 NDEATTK
+447 NDEATTE

-492 EYFDDLERC
+492 DYFDELERC

-583 LAKHYKELGKKVL
+583 LAKHYKGLGKKVL

-638 VKKAINDKYDLVMVD
+638 IKKAINEKYDLVMVD

-770 SEE
+770 FEE

>member
-17 EDKKEGKP
+17 EDKKEVKP
-25 VEPVVEEN
+25 VEPVEEN
-33 LKSEEAK
+33 LKTEEAK

-62 IYEVKKEETKEEYL
+62 ISEVKKEEIKEESL

-107 LEESVQPEVKEE
+107 LEEPVQPEVKEE

-125 PIEENKVED
+125 PVEENKVED

-141 EKYEPSKGNEQS
+141 EKYEPSK
-153 SFEEPVVEENTLEES
+153 
-168 VQPEVK
+168 
-174 EEQKIEEQPIEEN
+174 
-187 KVEDNS
+187 ED
-193 SIKDEE
+193 K
-199 KYEPSKGNE
+199 
-208 QSSFEEPVVEENTL
+208 
-222 EESVQPEV
+222 
-230 KEEQKIEEQPIEEN
+230 
-244 KVEDNSSIKDEEK
+244 
-257 YEPSKGNEQSSFEEP
+257 
-272 VVEEN
+272 
-277 TLEESVQPE
+277 
-286 VKEEQKIEE
+286 
-295 QPIEENKVEDN
+295 
-306 SSIKDEEKYEP
+306 
-317 SKGNEQSSF
+317 QSSF

-374 EDKAETKEEPI
+374 EDKAETNEEPI

-415 EEDEDEVIEEK
+415 NEEDEVIEEEK
-426 EEQTKEAELVNSA
+426 EEQTKEAEQVNST

-492 EYFDDLERC
+492 DYFDELERC

-638 VKKAINDKYDLVMVD
+638 IKKAINDKYDLVMVD

-770 SEE
+770 FEE

>member
-17 EDKKEGKP
+17 EVKKEVKP
-25 VEPVVEEN
+25 VEPVEEN

-62 IYEVKKEETKEEYL
+62 IFEVKKEEIKEESL
-76 QPEVVKEEQSV
+76 QPEVVKKEQSV

-94 VETKE
+94 AETKE

-107 LEESVQPEVKEE
+107 LEEPVQPEVKEE

-125 PIEENKVED
+125 PVEENKVE
-134 NSSIKDE
+134 
-141 EKYEPSKGNEQS
+141 
-153 SFEEPVVEENTLEES
+153 
-168 VQPEVK
+168 
-174 EEQKIEEQPIEEN
+174 
-187 KVEDNS
+187 
-193 SIKDEE
+193 
-199 KYEPSKGNE
+199 
-208 QSSFEEPVVEENTL
+208 
-222 EESVQPEV
+222 
-230 KEEQKIEEQPIEEN
+230 
-244 KVEDNSSIKDEEK
+244 
-257 YEPSKGNEQSSFEEP
+257 
-272 VVEEN
+272 
-277 TLEESVQPE
+277 
-286 VKEEQKIEE
+286 
-295 QPIEENKVEDN
+295 
-306 SSIKDEEKYEP
+306 
-317 SKGNEQSSF
+317 
-326 EEPVI
+326 
-331 QNNTDGIENNNEFE
+331 
-345 YSNPLL
+345 
-351 DLVLEDKLE
+351 
-360 KKESKVEVNDEQPI
+360 
-374 EDKAETKEEPI
+374 
-385 VEKELSDEPVQPEI
+385 
-399 KEEQHAEENKA
+399 
-410 EEKEN
+410 EN
-415 EEDEDEVIEEK
+415 EEDEVIEEK
-426 EEQTKEAELVNSA
+426 EEQTKEAEQVNST

-492 EYFDDLERC
+492 EYFDELERC

-527 LDNPKEIN
+527 VDNPKEIN

-563 PTVLLMVGVNGTGK
+563 PTVLLMAGVNGTGK

-638 VKKAINDKYDLVMVD
+638 IKKAINEKYDLVMVD

>member
-17 EDKKEGKP
+17 EDKKEVKP
-25 VEPVVEEN
+25 VEPVEEN

-62 IYEVKKEETKEEYL
+62 IYEVKKEEIKEESL
-76 QPEVVKEEQSV
+76 QSEVVKEEQSV

-125 PIEENKVED
+125 PVED

-141 EKYEPSKGNEQS
+141 EKHEPSK
-153 SFEEPVVEENTLEES
+153 
-168 VQPEVK
+168 
-174 EEQKIEEQPIEEN
+174 EN
-187 KVEDNS
+187 K
-193 SIKDEE
+193 
-199 KYEPSKGNE
+199 
-208 QSSFEEPVVEENTL
+208 
-222 EESVQPEV
+222 QP
-230 KEEQKIEEQPIEEN
+230 
-244 KVEDNSSIKDEEK
+244 
-257 YEPSKGNEQSSFEEP
+257 
-272 VVEEN
+272 
-277 TLEESVQPE
+277 
-286 VKEEQKIEE
+286 
-295 QPIEENKVEDN
+295 
-306 SSIKDEEKYEP
+306 
-317 SKGNEQSSF
+317 SF

-351 DLVLEDKLE
+351 DLVLEDKLD

-410 EEKEN
+410 EEKEEN
-415 EEDEDEVIEEK
+415 EGDEAIEEK
-426 EEQTKEAELVNSA
+426 EEQTKEVEQVNST

-492 EYFDDLERC
+492 DYFDELERC

-638 VKKAINDKYDLVMVD
+638 IKKAINDKYDLVMVD

-770 SEE
+770 FEE

>member
-17 EDKKEGKP
+17 EAKKEEKP
-25 VEPVVEEN
+25 VEPVVEKN

-40 DKTSGESV
+40 DKTPGESV
-48 VEKTLEGNKVDEEP
+48 VEKTLEENKVGEEP
-62 IYEVKKEETKEEYL
+62 IFEVKKEEIKEESL

-99 EPVVEENT
+99 EPIVEGNT
-107 LEESVQPEVKEE
+107 LEEPVQPEVKEE

-125 PIEENKVED
+125 PVEENKVED

-141 EKYEPSKGNEQS
+141 EKCEPSK
-153 SFEEPVVEENTLEES
+153 
-168 VQPEVK
+168 
-174 EEQKIEEQPIEEN
+174 EN
-187 KVEDNS
+187 K
-193 SIKDEE
+193 
-199 KYEPSKGNE
+199 
-208 QSSFEEPVVEENTL
+208 
-222 EESVQPEV
+222 
-230 KEEQKIEEQPIEEN
+230 
-244 KVEDNSSIKDEEK
+244 
-257 YEPSKGNEQSSFEEP
+257 
-272 VVEEN
+272 
-277 TLEESVQPE
+277 
-286 VKEEQKIEE
+286 
-295 QPIEENKVEDN
+295 
-306 SSIKDEEKYEP
+306 
-317 SKGNEQSSF
+317 QSSF

-385 VEKELSDEPVQPEI
+385 VEKEFSDEPVQPEI
-399 KEEQHAEENKA
+399 KEEQHAEENKVEDNSSIKDEEA
-410 EEKEN
+410 KDKTSGESVVEKTLEGNKVDEEPIHEVKKEEIKEESLQPEVVKEEQSVEQSIEDKVETKEEPIVEGNTLEEPVQPEVKEEQKIEEQPVEENKVEEKEN

-426 EEQTKEAELVNSA
+426 EEQTKEAEQVNST

-447 NDEATTK
+447 NDEATAK

-492 EYFDDLERC
+492 DYFDELERC

-583 LAKHYKELGKKVL
+583 LAKHYKELGKKVM

-638 VKKAINDKYDLVMVD
+638 IKKAINEKYDLVMVD

-770 SEE
+770 FEE

>member
-17 EDKKEGKP
+17 EDKKEVKP
-25 VEPVVEEN
+25 VEPVEEN
-33 LKSEEAK
+33 LKTEEAK

-62 IYEVKKEETKEEYL
+62 ISEVKKEEIKEEFL

-107 LEESVQPEVKEE
+107 LEEPVQPEVKEE

-125 PIEENKVED
+125 PVEENKVED

-141 EKYEPSKGNEQS
+141 EKYEPSK
-153 SFEEPVVEENTLEES
+153 
-168 VQPEVK
+168 
-174 EEQKIEEQPIEEN
+174 EN
-187 KVEDNS
+187 K
-193 SIKDEE
+193 
-199 KYEPSKGNE
+199 
-208 QSSFEEPVVEENTL
+208 
-222 EESVQPEV
+222 
-230 KEEQKIEEQPIEEN
+230 
-244 KVEDNSSIKDEEK
+244 
-257 YEPSKGNEQSSFEEP
+257 
-272 VVEEN
+272 
-277 TLEESVQPE
+277 
-286 VKEEQKIEE
+286 
-295 QPIEENKVEDN
+295 
-306 SSIKDEEKYEP
+306 
-317 SKGNEQSSF
+317 QSSF

-331 QNNTDGIENNNEFE
+331 QNNADGIENNNEFE

-374 EDKAETKEEPI
+374 EDKAETNEEPI

-415 EEDEDEVIEEK
+415 EEDEVIEEK
-426 EEQTKEAELVNSA
+426 EEQTKEAEQVNST

-492 EYFDDLERC
+492 DYFDELERC

-638 VKKAINDKYDLVMVD
+638 IKKAINDKYDLVMVD

-770 SEE
+770 FEE

>member
-17 EDKKEGKP
+17 EAKKEVKP
-25 VEPVVEEN
+25 VEPVEEN

-40 DKTSGESV
+40 DKTSDESV

-62 IYEVKKEETKEEYL
+62 IFEVKKEEIKEESL
-76 QPEVVKEEQSV
+76 QPEVVKKEQSV

-107 LEESVQPEVKEE
+107 LEEPVQPEVKEE

-125 PIEENKVED
+125 PVEENKVED

-141 EKYEPSKGNEQS
+141 EKYEPSN
-153 SFEEPVVEENTLEES
+153 
-168 VQPEVK
+168 
-174 EEQKIEEQPIEEN
+174 EN
-187 KVEDNS
+187 K
-193 SIKDEE
+193 
-199 KYEPSKGNE
+199 
-208 QSSFEEPVVEENTL
+208 
-222 EESVQPEV
+222 QP
-230 KEEQKIEEQPIEEN
+230 
-244 KVEDNSSIKDEEK
+244 
-257 YEPSKGNEQSSFEEP
+257 
-272 VVEEN
+272 
-277 TLEESVQPE
+277 
-286 VKEEQKIEE
+286 
-295 QPIEENKVEDN
+295 
-306 SSIKDEEKYEP
+306 
-317 SKGNEQSSF
+317 SF

-385 VEKELSDEPVQPEI
+385 VEKELSDEPVQPEV

-415 EEDEDEVIEEK
+415 EEDEVIEEK
-426 EEQTKEAELVNSA
+426 EEQTKEAEQVNST

-447 NDEATTK
+447 NDEATAE

-492 EYFDDLERC
+492 EYFDELERC

-638 VKKAINDKYDLVMVD
+638 IKKAINEKYDLVMVD

>member
-17 EDKKEGKP
+17 EDKKEVKP
-25 VEPVVEEN
+25 VEPVEEN

-48 VEKTLEGNKVDEEP
+48 VEKALEGNKVDEEP
-62 IYEVKKEETKEEYL
+62 IFEAKKEEIKEESL
-76 QPEVVKEEQSV
+76 QPEVVKKEQSV

-107 LEESVQPEVKEE
+107 LEEPVQPEIKEE

-125 PIEENKVED
+125 PVEKNKVED

-141 EKYEPSKGNEQS
+141 EKYEPSK
-153 SFEEPVVEENTLEES
+153 
-168 VQPEVK
+168 
-174 EEQKIEEQPIEEN
+174 
-187 KVEDNS
+187 ED
-193 SIKDEE
+193 K
-199 KYEPSKGNE
+199 
-208 QSSFEEPVVEENTL
+208 
-222 EESVQPEV
+222 
-230 KEEQKIEEQPIEEN
+230 
-244 KVEDNSSIKDEEK
+244 
-257 YEPSKGNEQSSFEEP
+257 
-272 VVEEN
+272 
-277 TLEESVQPE
+277 
-286 VKEEQKIEE
+286 
-295 QPIEENKVEDN
+295 
-306 SSIKDEEKYEP
+306 
-317 SKGNEQSSF
+317 QSSF

-345 YSNPLL
+345 HSNPLL

-399 KEEQHAEENKA
+399 KEEQHAEENRAK
-410 EEKEN
+410 EKEN
-415 EEDEDEVIEEK
+415 EEDEVIEEK
-426 EEQTKEAELVNSA
+426 EEQTKEAEQVNST

-492 EYFDDLERC
+492 DYFDDLERC

-770 SEE
+770 FEE

>member
-17 EDKKEGKP
+17 EDKKEVKP
-25 VEPVVEEN
+25 VEPVEEN

-40 DKTSGESV
+40 DNTSGESV

-62 IYEVKKEETKEEYL
+62 IYEVKKEEIKEESL
-76 QPEVVKEEQSV
+76 QPEVVKKEQSV

-94 VETKE
+94 AETKE
-99 EPVVEENT
+99 EPVVEENS
-107 LEESVQPEVKEE
+107 LEKPVQPEVKEE

-125 PIEENKVED
+125 PVEENKVED

-141 EKYEPSKGNEQS
+141 EKYEPSK
-153 SFEEPVVEENTLEES
+153 
-168 VQPEVK
+168 
-174 EEQKIEEQPIEEN
+174 EN
-187 KVEDNS
+187 K
-193 SIKDEE
+193 
-199 KYEPSKGNE
+199 
-208 QSSFEEPVVEENTL
+208 
-222 EESVQPEV
+222 
-230 KEEQKIEEQPIEEN
+230 
-244 KVEDNSSIKDEEK
+244 
-257 YEPSKGNEQSSFEEP
+257 
-272 VVEEN
+272 
-277 TLEESVQPE
+277 
-286 VKEEQKIEE
+286 
-295 QPIEENKVEDN
+295 
-306 SSIKDEEKYEP
+306 
-317 SKGNEQSSF
+317 QSSF

-385 VEKELSDEPVQPEI
+385 VEKELSDEPVQPEV

-410 EEKEN
+410 EDNSSIKDEEAKDKTSEESVVEKTLEGNKVDEEPIHEVKKEEIKEEPLQPEVVKEEQPVEQSIEDKAETKEEPVVEENSLEKPVQPEVKEEQKIEEQPVEENKVEEKEN
-415 EEDEDEVIEEK
+415 EDEVIEEK
-426 EEQTKEAELVNSA
+426 EEQTKEVEQVNST

-492 EYFDDLERC
+492 EYFDELERC

-527 LDNPKEIN
+527 VDNPKEIN

-550 DSFQTEIKFDPEN
+550 DSFQTEIKFDSEN

-583 LAKHYKELGKKVL
+583 LAKHYKGLGKKVL

-638 VKKAINDKYDLVMVD
+638 IKKAINEKYDLVMVD

-770 SEE
+770 FEE

>member
-17 EDKKEGKP
+17 EDKKEVKP
-25 VEPVVEEN
+25 VEPVEEN

-62 IYEVKKEETKEEYL
+62 IFEVKKEEIKEESL
-76 QPEVVKEEQSV
+76 QPEVVKEEQPV

-94 VETKE
+94 AETKE
-99 EPVVEENT
+99 EPVVKENT
-107 LEESVQPEVKEE
+107 LEEPVQPEVKEE

-125 PIEENKVED
+125 PVEENKVED

-141 EKYEPSKGNEQS
+141 EKYEPSK
-153 SFEEPVVEENTLEES
+153 
-168 VQPEVK
+168 
-174 EEQKIEEQPIEEN
+174 EN
-187 KVEDNS
+187 K
-193 SIKDEE
+193 
-199 KYEPSKGNE
+199 
-208 QSSFEEPVVEENTL
+208 
-222 EESVQPEV
+222 
-230 KEEQKIEEQPIEEN
+230 
-244 KVEDNSSIKDEEK
+244 
-257 YEPSKGNEQSSFEEP
+257 
-272 VVEEN
+272 
-277 TLEESVQPE
+277 
-286 VKEEQKIEE
+286 
-295 QPIEENKVEDN
+295 
-306 SSIKDEEKYEP
+306 
-317 SKGNEQSSF
+317 QSSF

-399 KEEQHAEENKA
+399 KEEQKIEEQPVEENKV
-410 EEKEN
+410 EEN
-415 EEDEDEVIEEK
+415 EDEVIEEK
-426 EEQTKEAELVNSA
+426 EEQTKEAEQVNST

-447 NDEATTK
+447 NDEATTE

-492 EYFDDLERC
+492 EYFDELERC

-638 VKKAINDKYDLVMVD
+638 IKKAINDKYDLVMVD

>member
-17 EDKKEGKP
+17 EDKKEVKP
-25 VEPVVEEN
+25 VEPVEEN
-33 LKSEEAK
+33 LKTEEAK

-62 IYEVKKEETKEEYL
+62 ISEVKKEEIKEESL

-87 EQSIEDK
+87 EQSTEDK

-107 LEESVQPEVKEE
+107 LEEPVQPEVKEE

-125 PIEENKVED
+125 PVEENKVED

-141 EKYEPSKGNEQS
+141 EKFEPSK
-153 SFEEPVVEENTLEES
+153 
-168 VQPEVK
+168 
-174 EEQKIEEQPIEEN
+174 EN
-187 KVEDNS
+187 K
-193 SIKDEE
+193 
-199 KYEPSKGNE
+199 
-208 QSSFEEPVVEENTL
+208 
-222 EESVQPEV
+222 
-230 KEEQKIEEQPIEEN
+230 
-244 KVEDNSSIKDEEK
+244 
-257 YEPSKGNEQSSFEEP
+257 
-272 VVEEN
+272 
-277 TLEESVQPE
+277 
-286 VKEEQKIEE
+286 
-295 QPIEENKVEDN
+295 
-306 SSIKDEEKYEP
+306 
-317 SKGNEQSSF
+317 QSSF

-410 EEKEN
+410 EEKED
-415 EEDEDEVIEEK
+415 EEDEVIEEK
-426 EEQTKEAELVNSA
+426 EEQTKEVEKVNST

-492 EYFDDLERC
+492 DYFDELERC

-583 LAKHYKELGKKVL
+583 LAKHYKGFGKKVL

-638 VKKAINDKYDLVMVD
+638 IKKAINDKYDLVMVD

-770 SEE
+770 FEE

>member
-1 MGLIN
+1 MELIN

-17 EDKKEGKP
+17 EDKKEVKP
-25 VEPVVEEN
+25 VEPVEEN
-33 LKSEEAK
+33 LKSEEAKDKTSGESVAEKSLEGNKVDEEPIFEVKKEEIKEESLQPEVVKEEQSVEQSIEDKAETKEEPVVEENTLEEPVQPEVKEEQKIEEQPVEENKVEDNSSIKDEEKHEPSKENKQSSFEEPVIQNNTDGIENNNEFEYSNPLLDLVFEDKLEKKESKVEVNDEQPIEDKDETNEEPIVEKELSDEPVQPEIKEEQHAEENKAEENSSIKSKEAK

-62 IYEVKKEETKEEYL
+62 IYEVKKEEIKEESL
-76 QPEVVKEEQSV
+76 QPEVVKKEQSV

-94 VETKE
+94 AEIKE
-99 EPVVEENT
+99 EPVVEKE
-107 LEESVQPEVKEE
+107 LSDEPVQPEVKEE

-125 PIEENKVED
+125 PVEENKVE
-134 NSSIKDE
+134 
-141 EKYEPSKGNEQS
+141 
-153 SFEEPVVEENTLEES
+153 
-168 VQPEVK
+168 
-174 EEQKIEEQPIEEN
+174 
-187 KVEDNS
+187 
-193 SIKDEE
+193 
-199 KYEPSKGNE
+199 
-208 QSSFEEPVVEENTL
+208 
-222 EESVQPEV
+222 
-230 KEEQKIEEQPIEEN
+230 
-244 KVEDNSSIKDEEK
+244 
-257 YEPSKGNEQSSFEEP
+257 
-272 VVEEN
+272 
-277 TLEESVQPE
+277 
-286 VKEEQKIEE
+286 
-295 QPIEENKVEDN
+295 
-306 SSIKDEEKYEP
+306 
-317 SKGNEQSSF
+317 
-326 EEPVI
+326 
-331 QNNTDGIENNNEFE
+331 
-345 YSNPLL
+345 
-351 DLVLEDKLE
+351 
-360 KKESKVEVNDEQPI
+360 
-374 EDKAETKEEPI
+374 
-385 VEKELSDEPVQPEI
+385 
-399 KEEQHAEENKA
+399 
-410 EEKEN
+410 EN
-415 EEDEDEVIEEK
+415 EEDEVIEEK
-426 EEQTKEAELVNSA
+426 EEQTKEAEQVNST

-492 EYFDDLERC
+492 EYFDELERC

-527 LDNPKEIN
+527 VDNPKEIN

-583 LAKHYKELGKKVL
+583 LAKHYKGLGKKVL

-638 VKKAINDKYDLVMVD
+638 IKKAINEKYDLVMVD

-770 SEE
+770 FEE

>member
-17 EDKKEGKP
+17 EAKKEEKP
-25 VEPVVEEN
+25 VEPVEEN

-48 VEKTLEGNKVDEEP
+48 VEKTLEGNKVVEEP
-62 IYEVKKEETKEEYL
+62 IHEVKKEEIKEESL
-76 QPEVVKEEQSV
+76 QPEVVKKEQSV

-99 EPVVEENT
+99 EPVVEKE
-107 LEESVQPEVKEE
+107 LSDEPVVQPEVKEE

-125 PIEENKVED
+125 SVEENKVED

-141 EKYEPSKGNEQS
+141 EKYEPSKE
-153 SFEEPVVEENTLEES
+153 
-168 VQPEVK
+168 
-174 EEQKIEEQPIEEN
+174 
-187 KVEDNS
+187 
-193 SIKDEE
+193 
-199 KYEPSKGNE
+199 
-208 QSSFEEPVVEENTL
+208 
-222 EESVQPEV
+222 
-230 KEEQKIEEQPIEEN
+230 
-244 KVEDNSSIKDEEK
+244 
-257 YEPSKGNEQSSFEEP
+257 
-272 VVEEN
+272 
-277 TLEESVQPE
+277 
-286 VKEEQKIEE
+286 
-295 QPIEENKVEDN
+295 
-306 SSIKDEEKYEP
+306 
-317 SKGNEQSSF
+317 NEQSSF

-331 QNNTDGIENNNEFE
+331 QNNTDRIENNNEFE

-360 KKESKVEVNDEQPI
+360 KKESKVEVNEEQPI

-385 VEKELSDEPVQPEI
+385 VEKELSDEPVQPEV
-399 KEEQHAEENKA
+399 KEEQKIEEQPVEENKA

-415 EEDEDEVIEEK
+415 EEDEVIEEK
-426 EEQTKEAELVNSA
+426 EEQTKEAEQVNST

-492 EYFDDLERC
+492 EYFDELERC

-527 LDNPKEIN
+527 VDNSKEIN

-638 VKKAINDKYDLVMVD
+638 IKKAINEKYDLVMVD

-770 SEE
+770 FEE

>member
-17 EDKKEGKP
+17 EGKKEEKP
-25 VEPVVEEN
+25 VEPVEEN
-33 LKSEEAK
+33 LKFEEAK

-62 IYEVKKEETKEEYL
+62 IFEVKKEEIKEESL

-87 EQSIEDK
+87 EQSVEDK

-107 LEESVQPEVKEE
+107 LEESAQPEVKEE
-119 QKIEEQ
+119 QKIEQQ
-125 PIEENKVED
+125 PVEENKVED

-141 EKYEPSKGNEQS
+141 EKQEPSK
-153 SFEEPVVEENTLEES
+153 
-168 VQPEVK
+168 
-174 EEQKIEEQPIEEN
+174 EN
-187 KVEDNS
+187 K
-193 SIKDEE
+193 
-199 KYEPSKGNE
+199 
-208 QSSFEEPVVEENTL
+208 
-222 EESVQPEV
+222 
-230 KEEQKIEEQPIEEN
+230 
-244 KVEDNSSIKDEEK
+244 
-257 YEPSKGNEQSSFEEP
+257 
-272 VVEEN
+272 
-277 TLEESVQPE
+277 
-286 VKEEQKIEE
+286 
-295 QPIEENKVEDN
+295 
-306 SSIKDEEKYEP
+306 
-317 SKGNEQSSF
+317 QSSF

-415 EEDEDEVIEEK
+415 EEDEVIEEK
-426 EEQTKEAELVNSA
+426 EEQTKEAEQVNST

-492 EYFDDLERC
+492 DYFDELERC

-638 VKKAINDKYDLVMVD
+638 IKKAINEKYDLVMVD

-770 SEE
+770 FEE

>member
-17 EDKKEGKP
+17 EDKKEVKP
-25 VEPVVEEN
+25 VEPVEEN

-40 DKTSGESV
+40 DNTSGESV
-48 VEKTLEGNKVDEEP
+48 VEKTLEENKVDEEP
-62 IYEVKKEETKEEYL
+62 IYEVKKEEIKEESL

-107 LEESVQPEVKEE
+107 LEEPVQPEVKEE

-125 PIEENKVED
+125 PVEENKVED

-141 EKYEPSKGNEQS
+141 EKFEPSK
-153 SFEEPVVEENTLEES
+153 
-168 VQPEVK
+168 
-174 EEQKIEEQPIEEN
+174 EN
-187 KVEDNS
+187 K
-193 SIKDEE
+193 
-199 KYEPSKGNE
+199 
-208 QSSFEEPVVEENTL
+208 
-222 EESVQPEV
+222 
-230 KEEQKIEEQPIEEN
+230 
-244 KVEDNSSIKDEEK
+244 
-257 YEPSKGNEQSSFEEP
+257 
-272 VVEEN
+272 
-277 TLEESVQPE
+277 
-286 VKEEQKIEE
+286 
-295 QPIEENKVEDN
+295 
-306 SSIKDEEKYEP
+306 
-317 SKGNEQSSF
+317 QSSF

-415 EEDEDEVIEEK
+415 EEDEAIEEK
-426 EEQTKEAELVNSA
+426 EEQTKEVEKVNST

-492 EYFDDLERC
+492 DYFDELERC

-583 LAKHYKELGKKVL
+583 LAKHYKGLGKKVL

-617 IGVDIFERGQG
+617 RGVDIFERGQG
-628 ADPASVCFDA
+628 ADPASGCFDA
-638 VKKAINDKYDLVMVD
+638 IKKAINDKYDLVMVD

-770 SEE
+770 FEE

>member
-17 EDKKEGKP
+17 EAKKEEKP
-25 VEPVVEEN
+25 VEPVEEN

-40 DKTSGESV
+40 DKTSVENV

-62 IYEVKKEETKEEYL
+62 IFEVKKEEIKEESL

-99 EPVVEENT
+99 EPIVEENT
-107 LEESVQPEVKEE
+107 LEEPVQPEVKEE

-125 PIEENKVED
+125 PVEENKVED

-141 EKYEPSKGNEQS
+141 EKHEPSK
-153 SFEEPVVEENTLEES
+153 
-168 VQPEVK
+168 
-174 EEQKIEEQPIEEN
+174 EN
-187 KVEDNS
+187 K
-193 SIKDEE
+193 
-199 KYEPSKGNE
+199 
-208 QSSFEEPVVEENTL
+208 
-222 EESVQPEV
+222 
-230 KEEQKIEEQPIEEN
+230 
-244 KVEDNSSIKDEEK
+244 
-257 YEPSKGNEQSSFEEP
+257 
-272 VVEEN
+272 
-277 TLEESVQPE
+277 
-286 VKEEQKIEE
+286 
-295 QPIEENKVEDN
+295 
-306 SSIKDEEKYEP
+306 
-317 SKGNEQSSF
+317 QSSF

-331 QNNTDGIENNNEFE
+331 QNSTDGIENNNEFE

-374 EDKAETKEEPI
+374 EDKVEIKEEPV
-385 VEKELSDEPVQPEI
+385 VEKELSDEPVQPEV
-399 KEEQHAEENKA
+399 KEEQKIEEQPVEENKV
-410 EEKEN
+410 EDN
-415 EEDEDEVIEEK
+415 EEDEVIEEK
-426 EEQTKEAELVNSA
+426 EEQTKEAEQVNST

-492 EYFDDLERC
+492 DYFDELERC

-527 LDNPKEIN
+527 VDNPKEIN

-628 ADPASVCFDA
+628 ADPASICFDA
-638 VKKAINDKYDLVMVD
+638 IKKAINEKYDLVMVD

-770 SEE
+770 FEE

>member
-25 VEPVVEEN
+25 VEPVEEN

-62 IYEVKKEETKEEYL
+62 IFEVKKEEIKEESL

-107 LEESVQPEVKEE
+107 LEEPVQPEVKEE

-125 PIEENKVED
+125 PVEENKVED

-141 EKYEPSKGNEQS
+141 EKFEPSK
-153 SFEEPVVEENTLEES
+153 
-168 VQPEVK
+168 
-174 EEQKIEEQPIEEN
+174 EN
-187 KVEDNS
+187 K
-193 SIKDEE
+193 
-199 KYEPSKGNE
+199 
-208 QSSFEEPVVEENTL
+208 
-222 EESVQPEV
+222 
-230 KEEQKIEEQPIEEN
+230 
-244 KVEDNSSIKDEEK
+244 
-257 YEPSKGNEQSSFEEP
+257 
-272 VVEEN
+272 
-277 TLEESVQPE
+277 
-286 VKEEQKIEE
+286 
-295 QPIEENKVEDN
+295 
-306 SSIKDEEKYEP
+306 
-317 SKGNEQSSF
+317 QSSF

-410 EEKEN
+410 EEKED
-415 EEDEDEVIEEK
+415 EEDEVIEEK
-426 EEQTKEAELVNSA
+426 EEQTKEVEKVNST

-492 EYFDDLERC
+492 DYFDELERC

-550 DSFQTEIKFDPEN
+550 DSFQTEIKFDLEN

-583 LAKHYKELGKKVL
+583 LAKHYKGLGKKVL

-638 VKKAINDKYDLVMVD
+638 IKKAINEKYDLVMVD

-770 SEE
+770 FEE